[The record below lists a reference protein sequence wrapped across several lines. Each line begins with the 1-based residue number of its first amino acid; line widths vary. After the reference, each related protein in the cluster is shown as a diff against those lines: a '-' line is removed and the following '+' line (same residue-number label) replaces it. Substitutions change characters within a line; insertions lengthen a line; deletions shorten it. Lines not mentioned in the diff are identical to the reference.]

1 MAASELSIVQMC
13 LQACAGQLYRRPVP
27 MQILTVQQTCARV
40 GWARNA
46 VARADHL
53 SRMSLT
59 NKIDFARLH
68 GVTLEVIANP
78 VSQPAPSRICQ
89 SSEVINIIV
98 HMLHAHA
105 WPSHLS
111 CQNGGVHMCYWC
123 RKLASA
129 DSSACCCRQAA
140 RWQ

>member
-1 MAASELSIVQMC
+1 
-13 LQACAGQLYRRPVP
+13 

-53 SRMSLT
+53 SRTSLT

-68 GVTLEVIANP
+68 GITLEVIANP
-78 VSQPAPSRICQ
+78 VSQPAAPSSQCQ
-89 SSEVINIIV
+89 SSKLSNIV

-105 WPSHLS
+105 WPFHL
-111 CQNGGVHMCYWC
+111 
-123 RKLASA
+123 
-129 DSSACCCRQAA
+129 
-140 RWQ
+140 